1 MVTHLIL
8 NLENT
13 DVKKQIV
20 ICGGG
25 SSAHTLIPFLKD
37 SVFDVSI
44 YTSRPE
50 KWHKQIELEWHNPS
64 GEVMGRYSNELKK
77 ASNNPQEL
85 IPTADY
91 IVLCMPVHKYR
102 VCLREIAPFIDKKKT
117 VFLGT
122 VYGQGGFNWMVDEI
136 KKQHELNNVVTFA
149 FGLLPWICR
158 IIEYGHIG
166 VTYGGKAVNYAACF
180 PKFYFNQLNEELF
193 ETIGYKWFGKG
204 HTEQSDD
211 FLSLTLS
218 VDNQIIHTS
227 RCYGLYKVY
236 GPTWKKKEDVPMFY
250 RDYDDVSAMLLANLD
265 ADYSKIREKI
275 KALYPQKSFRHML
288 DYLALERFSYQSQNT
303 DVKESFVTSQ
313 TLVSIAT
320 PVVQNEDGLWEI
332 DRNHR
337 FFLDDI
343 YYGNCIA
350 KWMAEQLGVETPTI
364 DDILHWTQVIR
375 KERIIDENNRLIL
388 DDADLNTPLKS
399 GIPCYYGYNTI
410 DDIID

>member
-288 DYLALERFSYQSQNT
+288 DYLALERFSNQSHNT
-303 DVKESFVTSQ
+303 DIKESFVTSQ

-375 KERIIDENNRLIL
+375 KEQIIDENNRLIL